1 MTTGGPCSSFS
12 STDVLLRRTG
22 LSKSETAGSFIRP
35 TRPHDKPRTFFE
47 ALRQKYAPETLSG
60 SGQDESRIEHQPIE
74 ISGKVVEEVGFDRIW
89 KQLSVL
95 EELKI
100 VLLDTLCLRA
110 VSLDQRP
117 LAVAQAQQDLS
128 RACPKIQELD
138 LSRNLLE
145 TWDDVAEICRPLKH
159 LKFLKVG

>member
-1 MTTGGPCSSFS
+1 M
-12 STDVLLRRTG
+12 
-22 LSKSETAGSFIRP
+22 
-35 TRPHDKPRTFFE
+35 
-47 ALRQKYAPETLSG
+47 
-60 SGQDESRIEHQPIE
+60 
-74 ISGKVVEEVGFDRIW
+74 VEEVGFDRIW

-110 VSLDQRP
+110 VSLDLEA
-117 LAVAQAQQDLS
+117 LAIAQAQKDLS

-159 LKFLKVG
+159 LKILKVGYGSFTCPGCWVLTTLARIVSEGYSNDRLLQSNLLSTMSKSFTWMGF